1 MTVRRLVVVG
11 GGISGLAAAWAAR
24 QAASRVEGGL
34 EVLVLERGGAV
45 GGKASSIARDGWL
58 VEGGPSGFLGGR
70 PEMERLIDGIGLA
83 SERAPANPASA
94 RRFLFRAG
102 RMRRIVPNPVGL
114 LREGILGGRGVARM
128 LAEPFIAA
136 RRDAADESVWSF
148 AARRLGAEVADRMIL
163 PMALGIFAG
172 DARRLSLAAAF
183 PRMAALERE
192 HGSLI
197 RGMIARRGRTSSGA
211 LTSFRCGMQQLP
223 RALAERGGFSV
234 RCGAEVRALRRTNV
248 GWSVAVDKDAEV
260 IPADAV
266 ILAGEP
272 WAMASLMQPHD
283 PALAAELTAISCPP
297 VAVVALGFGPAAAAR
312 VPAGFGVLIARGE
325 GFRMLGNLWETHLYH
340 GRGPAGHVLVRAMF
354 GGAVDPEA
362 GAMSETE
369 LAALARA
376 EIARLY
382 GMTDAPVFEHVVR
395 VPRAIPQYEI
405 GHSARVARIA
415 DAIEGLHG
423 LSMTGNGLRGVAFAD
438 AASDGVRIGDAAVQQ
453 LRARVGC
460 HPRAPL
466 AAACHETIPRM
477 VPP

>member
-1 MTVRRLVVVG
+1 MVRRLVVIG

-34 EVLVLERGGAV
+34 EVLVLERGAAV
-45 GGKASSIARDGWL
+45 GGKANSIARDGWL

-70 PEMERLIDGIGLA
+70 PEMERLIEGIGLA
-83 SERAPANPASA
+83 KELAPANPASA

-102 RMRRIVPNPVGL
+102 SIRRIVPNPVGL
-114 LREGILGGRGVARM
+114 LREGILGPRGVARM
-128 LAEPFIAA
+128 LAEPFVAV
-136 RRDAADESVWSF
+136 RRDAADESVWAF

-197 RGMIARRGRTSSGA
+197 RGMIAKRGRTSSGV
-211 LTSFRCGMQQLP
+211 LNSFEHGMQQLP
-223 RALAERGGFSV
+223 HALAERGGFTV
-234 RCGAEVRALRRTNV
+234 RCGVTAQALLRTND
-248 GWSVAVDKDAEV
+248 GWSVVVDGDAEA
-260 IPADAV
+260 IPAAAV

-272 WAMASLMQPHD
+272 WAMAPLVRSLDASM
-283 PALAAELTAISCPP
+283 AAELTAIACPP

-312 VPAGFGVLIARGE
+312 VPVGFGVLIARGE
-325 GFRMLGNLWETHLYH
+325 GFRMLGNLWETHLYQ

-362 GAMSETE
+362 GAMSESE

-382 GMTDAPVFEHVVR
+382 GMTDSPVFEHVVR

-405 GHSARVARIA
+405 GHSARVARIV
-415 DAIEGLHG
+415 DAIGMLPG
-423 LSMTGNGLRGVAFAD
+423 LSITGNGLRGVAFAD
-438 AASDGVRIGDAAVQQ
+438 AASDGVRVGDAAAQQ
-453 LRARVGC
+453 LRT
-460 HPRAPL
+460 RATL
-466 AAACHETIPRM
+466 APAGAGGGQ
-477 VPP
+477 

>member
-1 MTVRRLVVVG
+1 MTRRLVVIG

-34 EVLVLERGGAV
+34 EVLVLERGSDV

-70 PEMERLIDGIGLA
+70 PEMERLIDAIGLA
-83 SERAPANPASA
+83 SERAPANRSA
-94 RRFLFRAG
+94 ERFLFRGG
-102 RMRRIVPNPVGL
+102 RIRKIKPNPVSL
-114 LREGILGGRGVARM
+114 VRQGILGPRGALRM
-128 LAEPFIAA
+128 MAEPFITA
-136 RRDAADESVWSF
+136 RRDGADESVWAF
-148 AARRLGAEVADRMIL
+148 AARRLGVEVADRMIM

-172 DARRLSLAAAF
+172 DARRLSLTAAF

-197 RGMIARRGRTSSGA
+197 RGMIARRGRMSSGP
-211 LTSFRCGMQQLP
+211 LTSFRGGMQQLP
-223 RALAERGGFSV
+223 RALAERGGFAV
-234 RCGAEVRALRRTNV
+234 RCGAEVRALQRV
-248 GWSVAVDKDAEV
+248 SDGWRIAVDGDAEA

-272 WAMASLMQPHD
+272 WAMAPLVQPHD
-283 PALAAELTAISCPP
+283 ATLAAELTAISCPP

-312 VPAGFGVLIARGE
+312 IPVGFGVLIARGE
-325 GFRMLGNLWETHLYH
+325 GFRMLGNLWETHLYQ

-354 GGAVDPEA
+354 GGAVDPEI
-362 GAMSETE
+362 GALSEVE
-369 LAALARA
+369 LAALART

-405 GHSARVARIA
+405 GHTARVARIA
-415 DAIEGLHG
+415 DAIEALPG

-438 AASDGVRIGDAAVQQ
+438 AASDGVRVGDAAVRE
-453 LRARVGC
+453 LVADLEANPKRYISVR
-460 HPRAPL
+460 
-466 AAACHETIPRM
+466 IF
-477 VPP
+477 